1 MSLKLI
7 YFKMRA
13 LAEAPLML
21 MHCHDLEHEY
31 LMSWEH
37 FEDVWANVKP
47 KIAFRQLPMLEVDNS
62 TQICQSIAILQ
73 FLESRAGLAIEDPI
87 QAAKSSAIL
96 QSTQELFFPL
106 NPAVNFAVGDSF
118 ISKRDEMREML
129 IARFADLSRCLSE
142 NDARYFCD
150 DIPRAAEFATFH
162 HLDLSKLL
170 DPTLISEFPRLEMFL
185 TDMQAIPQMKDYL
198 LARPELIDV
207 GIAPKLVIN
216 GIAHPTGTQQT

>member
-1 MSLKLI
+1 
-7 YFKMRA
+7 
-13 LAEAPLML
+13 
-21 MHCHDLEHEY
+21 
-31 LMSWEH
+31 
-37 FEDVWANVKP
+37 
-47 KIAFRQLPMLEVDNS
+47 MLEVDNS

-96 QSTQELFFPL
+96 QSAQELFFPL
-106 NPAVNFAVGDSF
+106 NPAVNFAVGDNF

-129 IARFADLSRCLSE
+129 IVRFADLSKCLSE

-185 TDMQAIPQMKDYL
+185 ADMQAIPQMKDIYWH
-198 LARPELIDV
+198 V
-207 GIAPKLVIN
+207 QN
-216 GIAHPTGTQQT
+216 